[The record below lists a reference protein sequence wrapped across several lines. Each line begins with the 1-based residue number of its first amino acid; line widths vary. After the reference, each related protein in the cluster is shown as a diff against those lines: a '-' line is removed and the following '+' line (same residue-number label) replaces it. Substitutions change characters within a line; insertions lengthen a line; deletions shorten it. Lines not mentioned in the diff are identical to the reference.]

1 MRKKFLK
8 IAIIITMLVLTFAT
22 VVNALSLTVAMEVNN
37 TTVPEKT
44 EFTVK
49 VKVSNLDVGQNGIN
63 SINAVLK
70 YDDTIFEAVSES
82 SIEGLNGWEAKFDN
96 STKKITLTKQSF
108 VKTEEDV
115 FNLTLK
121 TKEGVSGK
129 EGIVELKEISA
140 QNSDSTITATD
151 VSVSINVGQV
161 TGNTANTSNTGN
173 TQSLIAISNKVNNT
187 SNNTNTNKATNNTV
201 NNTNTNNMTEPTNTS
216 IPATGVQDGIVF
228 LIFAAVILAIIVYIR
243 IELINR
249 EIKK

>member
-8 IAIIITMLVLTFAT
+8 IAIIITMLVVTFAT
-22 VVNALSLTVAMEVNN
+22 VVNALSLTVAMEVTN

-49 VKVSNLDVGQNGIN
+49 VKVANLDVGQNGIN

-70 YDDTIFEAVSES
+70 YDETIFEAVSES
-82 SIEGLNGWEAKFDN
+82 SIECMNGWESKYDN
-96 STKKITLTKQSF
+96 STKKIQLTKQSF

-129 EGIVELKEISA
+129 EGLVELKEINA
-140 QNSDSTITATD
+140 LNSDSTITATD
-151 VSVSINVGQV
+151 VSVTINVGQV
-161 TGNTANTSNTGN
+161 SGNTANTSNTGN
-173 TQSLIAISNKVNNT
+173 TQNLLVLTNRANNT
-187 SNNTNTNKATNNTV
+187 SNNTNTNNTVNNVV
-201 NNTNTNNMTEPTNTS
+201 NNTNTNSSEPTNTS
-216 IPATGVQDGIVF
+216 IPATGVEDGIVF
-228 LIFAAVILAIIVYIR
+228 LIFAAVILAIIVYVR

-249 EIKK
+249 QIKK

>member
-8 IAIIITMLVLTFAT
+8 IAIIITMLVVAFAT
-22 VVNALSLTVAMEVNN
+22 VVNALSLTVAMEVTN

-49 VKVSNLDVGQNGIN
+49 VKVANLDVGQNGIN

-70 YDDTIFEAVSES
+70 YDEKIFETVSES
-82 SIEGLNGWEAKFDN
+82 SIEGMNGWEAKYDN
-96 STKKITLTKQSF
+96 NTKKITLTKQAF

-129 EGIVELKEISA
+129 EGIVELKEINA
-140 QNSDSTITATD
+140 LNSDSTITATD
-151 VSVSINVGQV
+151 VSVAINVGQV
-161 TGNTANTSNTGN
+161 SGNTANTSNTGN
-173 TQSLIAISNKVNNT
+173 TQNIITLTNKANNT
-187 SNNTNTNKATNNTV
+187 SNNTNTNKAVNNVV
-201 NNTNTNNMTEPTNTS
+201 NNTNTNNAESTNTS
-216 IPATGVQDGIVF
+216 IPATGVEDGIVF
-228 LIFAAVILAIIVYIR
+228 LIFGAIILAIIVYIR

>member
-1 MRKKFLK
+1 MKKKFLK

-22 VVNALSLTVAMEVNN
+22 VVNALSLTVAMEVTN

-49 VKVSNLDVGQNGIN
+49 VKVANLDVGQNGIN
-63 SINAVLK
+63 SINAILK
-70 YDDTIFEAVSES
+70 YDDAVFEAVSES
-82 SIEGLNGWEAKFDN
+82 SIEGMNGWEAKYDN
-96 STKKITLTKQSF
+96 NSKKITLTKQSF
-108 VKTEEDV
+108 VKTEEEV

-129 EGIVELKEISA
+129 EGIVELKEINA

-151 VSVSINVGQV
+151 VSVTINVGQV
-161 TGNTANTSNTGN
+161 SGNTANTTNTGN
-173 TQSLIAISNKVNNT
+173 TQSLIAISNKANNTSTNTNT
-187 SNNTNTNKATNNTV
+187 SNNVANNAV
-201 NNTNTNNMTEPTNTS
+201 NNTETEPTNTS
-216 IPATGVQDGIVF
+216 IPATGVQDGITF
-228 LIFAAVILAIIVYIR
+228 LIFGAIILAIIVYIR